1 MSSRKRKV
9 RIACFLCN
17 VPMKRG
23 GGEVGGSAAIALCA
37 RCLSGQR
44 SALGSSTSSSA
55 AERKKKAEAETET
68 EAEVEAQPEAA
79 LQAATSTE
87 SSLDPDVICNSSA
100 VPRGIESVFPTWQEN
115 VKFVVSQF
123 STLKLSAA
131 LGGLQM
137 MPRTGPKSDAA
148 LRFFENLVARQLR
161 RIAGSGAA
169 AELDSL
175 PTTKT
180 LKAELAVARTENARL
195 AALLRPHAP
204 RNLRGTSLRQKCAT
218 VWWNPSASRGLLAFT
233 IVVGAVDEAT
243 GERVDELTVVESDAV
258 GVLIDDPRLAPGR
271 QLRFY
276 VTATGVN
283 GFSSNASTP
292 SEVVTISTRWSLL
305 SGGGAA
311 LLSPKTLVHDD
322 ACLAGFMKN
331 RKWSSAQHRGV
342 MRSLF
347 TRGIGLLLTPRLVR
361 HAPLASSRLSPALL
375 RSITRFAMRCVLY
388 PFSLSLSLSPTHA
401 TLPSL

>member
-44 SALGSSTSSSA
+44 SALGSSSA

-388 PFSLSLSLSPTHA
+388 PFSLSLSLSLSPTHV
-401 TLPSL
+401 TLLSL

>member
-1 MSSRKRKV
+1 M
-9 RIACFLCN
+9 
-17 VPMKRG
+17 
-23 GGEVGGSAAIALCA
+23 
-37 RCLSGQR
+37 
-44 SALGSSTSSSA
+44 
-55 AERKKKAEAETET
+55 
-68 EAEVEAQPEAA
+68 EAQSEAA
-79 LQAATSTE
+79 LQAATSTA